1 MLLTK
6 YTALIYC
13 EIVNCNN
20 YYCSYRVISI
30 RNNYKVY
37 LILLRALLT
46 HFITLLNEI

>member
-20 YYCSYRVISI
+20 YYCSLRVISI
-30 RNNYKVY
+30 RNYKIY

-46 HFITLLNEI
+46 HFITLLND